1 MVSPFDG
8 LPPEPDIQ
16 DLEQQIR
23 AAIAT
28 SRRIVVAFD
37 DDPTGVQ
44 TVHDTPVL
52 TVWDRESLAAELAP
66 DPATG
71 RTRPLFFIL
80 TNSRSLPEAAAVRL
94 NESIARELLAAR
106 DEVNAEIGDPTARID
121 VVLVSRSD
129 STLRGHFPAEPNA
142 LARVLGEIDGII
154 VAPAFIEGGRF
165 TSGDI
170 HYVRDGETYTP
181 AGETEFA
188 QDATFGYR
196 SSNLGDWVEEKSGGA
211 VPASSVVSLAVG
223 DIRRNGPE
231 WVADQLMA
239 VTGGVPII
247 VNAASYADLGVV
259 SLGILKAEA
268 AGKRFVY
275 RTAASIVR
283 ARAGISPRP
292 LLTREE
298 LLGKNAPPYL
308 PGLVVV
314 GSHVRRS
321 GEQLAALL
329 EMPRVTGI
337 ELSVLELLGEAPA
350 RDEAVQ
356 KVGDSANEALRSGQT
371 AVIYTSRRVEQ
382 VHGGGEHQLNISQTV
397 SAALVAAVRRI
408 EARPGFVIGKG
419 GITSSDIGT
428 RALEARRA
436 LVLGQVQPGVPVWRL
451 GEESRYPGLPYVV
464 FPGNVGEAGT
474 LAEIVAGL
482 SGA

>member
-1 MVSPFDG
+1 MASPFDG
-8 LPPEPDIQ
+8 LPPEPDVQ
-16 DLEQQIR
+16 ELEQQIR
-23 AAIAT
+23 AEIAA
-28 SRRIVVAFD
+28 SRRIVVALD

-52 TVWDRESLAAELAP
+52 TVWDRESLAAELLP
-66 DPATG
+66 DPVTG
-71 RTRPLFFIL
+71 PIRPLFFIL
-80 TNSRSLPEAAAVRL
+80 TNSRSLPEADVVRL
-94 NESIARELLAAR
+94 NESIAGELLAAR
-106 DEVNAEIGDPTARID
+106 DSVNAGIANPAARID

-129 STLRGHFPAEPNA
+129 STLRGHFPAEPDA
-142 LARVLGEIDGII
+142 LARVLGGVDGII

-165 TSGDI
+165 TIDDI
-170 HYVRDGETYTP
+170 HYVRDGETFTP

-188 QDATFGYR
+188 RDATFGFR
-196 SSNLGDWVEEKSGGA
+196 SSNLREWVEEKSGGK
-211 VPASSVVSLAVG
+211 VPASSVASLAVA
-223 DIRRNGPE
+223 DIRRHGPD
-231 WVADQLMA
+231 WVAEQLKQ
-239 VTGGVPII
+239 VSGGVPLI
-247 VNAASYADLGVV
+247 VNAAGYGDLGVV
-259 SLGILKAEA
+259 SLGILRAEA

-329 EMPRVTGI
+329 ELPQVTGI
-337 ELSVLELLGEAPA
+337 ELNVPELLADA
-350 RDEAVQ
+350 SSRDAAVRQ
-356 KVGDSANEALRSGQT
+356 AGDAVDRALRSGQT
-371 AVIYTSRRVEQ
+371 AVLYTSRRVEH
-382 VHGGGEHQLNISQTV
+382 VHGGGEHQLSVSQTV

-408 EARPGFVIGKG
+408 EARPGFVVSKG

-474 LAEIVAGL
+474 LAEIVGDL
-482 SGA
+482 RGA

>member
-1 MVSPFDG
+1 MASPFDG
-8 LPPEPDIQ
+8 LPPEADIP

-23 AAIAT
+23 AQVAA
-28 SRRIVVAFD
+28 SRRIVVALD

-44 TVHDTPVL
+44 TVHNTPVL
-52 TVWDRESLAAELAP
+52 TVWDRESLAAELLP
-66 DPATG
+66 DPDTG
-71 RTRPLFFIL
+71 AIRPLFFIL
-80 TNSRSLPEAAAVRL
+80 TNSRSLPEAEAVRL

-106 DEVNAEIGDPTARID
+106 DAINADIAEPTARID
-121 VVLVSRSD
+121 VILASRSD

-142 LARVLGEIDGII
+142 LARVLGGVDGII

-165 TSGDI
+165 TIDDI
-170 HYVRDGETYTP
+170 HYVRDGETFTP
-181 AGETEFA
+181 AGDTEFA
-188 QDATFGYR
+188 RDATFGFR
-196 SSNLGDWVEEKSGGA
+196 NSNLREWVEEKSGGA
-211 VPASSVVSLAVG
+211 VPASSVTSLSIA
-223 DIRRNGPE
+223 DIRRNGPD
-231 WVADQLMA
+231 WIADQLKA
-239 VTGGVPII
+239 VTGGVPVVI
-247 VNAASYADLGVV
+247 NAASYADLGVV

-283 ARAGISPRP
+283 ARAGISPRT
-292 LLTREE
+292 LLTRAD
-298 LLGKNAPPYL
+298 LLGPNAPPYL

-329 EMPRVTGI
+329 EVPRVTGI
-337 ELSVLELLGEAPA
+337 ELNVPDLLGDAGTREA
-350 RDEAVQ
+350 AVL
-356 KVGDSANEALRSGQT
+356 KAGNAANQALRAGRT
-371 AVIYTSRRVEQ
+371 AVIYTSRQVEH
-382 VHGGGEHQLNISQTV
+382 VHGGGEHQLNVSQTV

-408 EARPGFVIGKG
+408 EARPGFIIGKG

-436 LVLGQVQPGVPVWRL
+436 LVLGQVRPGVPVWRL

-464 FPGNVGEAGT
+464 FPGNVGDAGT
-474 LAEIVAGL
+474 LAEIVVDL